1 MKRILLIDFE
11 NVQKLD
17 FEHIDLTDTEIII
30 FVGKS
35 QNRIP
40 FPVVEKTQVLG
51 ERVRW
56 LKIAGDGKN
65 NLDFHIAFELGRLC
79 ERFTKDIELIILSM
93 DSGYDSLMKYINDFG
108 IPIKRISNLAEL
120 ADSKKQLP
128 SSKFTSLV
136 VSNLKKIDNLKR
148 PRTDGTL
155 KKHVESLL
163 RDKASA
169 NEIDLI
175 VEEMFIAGLLTKTGN
190 RLKYDIDTPKE
201 ET

>member
-17 FEHIDLTDTEIII
+17 FEHIDLSDTEIAI

-79 ERFTKDIELIILSM
+79 EKFKKDIELIILSM
-93 DSGYDSLMKYINDFG
+93 DSGYDSLMRYINDSG

-128 SSKFTSLV
+128 TSKFTSLV

-175 VEEMFIAGLLTKTGN
+175 IEEIFIAGLLTKTGN
-190 RLKYDIDTPKE
+190 RLKYDLDSPKE
-201 ET
+201 QA

>member
-17 FEHIDLTDTEIII
+17 FELIDLADTEIAI

-40 FPVVEKTQVLG
+40 FPVVEKTQALG
-51 ERVRW
+51 ERVKW

-79 ERFTKDIELIILSM
+79 ERLKKDIELIILSM
-93 DSGYDSLMKYINDFG
+93 DSGYDSLMKYINDSG
-108 IPIKRISNLAEL
+108 VPIKRISNLAEL

-128 SSKFTSLV
+128 TSRFTSIV
-136 VSNLKKIDNLKR
+136 VSNLKKIDNQKR
-148 PRTDGTL
+148 PRTGGTL
-155 KKHVESLL
+155 KKHIESLF
-163 RDKASA
+163 RDKVSA

-175 VEEMFIAGLLTKTGN
+175 VEEMFITGLLTQTSN
-190 RLKYDIDTPKE
+190 RLKYDLDSPE
-201 ET
+201 E

>member
-17 FEHIDLTDTEIII
+17 FELIDLTDTEIAI

-40 FPVVEKTQVLG
+40 FPIVEKTQTLG
-51 ERVRW
+51 ERVKW

-79 ERFTKDIELIILSM
+79 EKLKKDIELIILSM
-93 DSGYDSLMKYINDFG
+93 DSGYDSLMKYINDSG

-128 SSKFTSLV
+128 TSSFTGLV
-136 VSNLKKIDNLKR
+136 VSNLKKIDNQKR
-148 PRTDGTL
+148 PRTGGTL

-163 RDKASA
+163 RDRASA

-175 VEEMFIAGLLTKTGN
+175 IEEMFIAGLLTQTSN
-190 RLKYDIDTPKE
+190 RLKYDLDSPKE
-201 ET
+201 

>member
-1 MKRILLIDFE
+1 MQRILLIDFE

-17 FEHIDLTDTEIII
+17 LELINLDDTEIAI

-40 FPVVEKTQVLG
+40 FTVVEKTQALG

-79 ERFTKDIELIILSM
+79 ERFKKDIELIILSM
-93 DSGYDSLMKYINDFG
+93 DSGYDALMKYINDFG

-120 ADSKKQLP
+120 ADSKEDLP
-128 SSKFTSLV
+128 TSKFTGLV
-136 VSNLKKIDNLKR
+136 VSNLKKIDNQKR
-148 PRTDGTL
+148 PRTSGTL
-155 KKHVESLL
+155 KKHIE
-163 RDKASA
+163 
-169 NEIDLI
+169 
-175 VEEMFIAGLLTKTGN
+175 
-190 RLKYDIDTPKE
+190 
-201 ET
+201 

>member
-17 FEHIDLTDTEIII
+17 FELINLADTEIAI

-40 FPVVEKTQVLG
+40 FPVVEKTQALG

-79 ERFTKDIELIILSM
+79 ERSKKDIELIILSM
-93 DSGYDSLMKYINDFG
+93 DSGYDSLMKYINDLG

-120 ADSKKQLP
+120 ADSKKDLP
-128 SSKFTSLV
+128 TSKFTGLV
-136 VSNLKKIDNLKR
+136 VSNLKKIDNQKR
-148 PRTDGTL
+148 PRTSGTL

-163 RDKASA
+163 RDRVNT

-175 VEEMFIAGLLTKTGN
+175 IEEMFIAGLLTQTGN
-190 RLKYDIDTPKE
+190 RLKYDLDAPEK
-201 ET
+201 

>member
-1 MKRILLIDFE
+1 MQRILLIDFE

-17 FEHIDLTDTEIII
+17 LELINLDDTEIAI

-40 FPVVEKTQVLG
+40 FTVVEKTQALG

-79 ERFTKDIELIILSM
+79 ERFKKDIELIILSM
-93 DSGYDSLMKYINDFG
+93 DSGYDALMKYINDFG

-120 ADSKKQLP
+120 ADSKEDLP
-128 SSKFTSLV
+128 TSKFTGLV
-136 VSNLKKIDNLKR
+136 VSNLKKIDNQKR
-148 PRTDGTL
+148 PRTSGTL
-155 KKHVESLL
+155 KKHIESLL
-163 RDKASA
+163 RDKANT

-175 VEEMFIAGLLTKTGN
+175 IEEMFIKRLLTQTVN
-190 RLKYDIDTPKE
+190 RLKYDFDPPEK
-201 ET
+201 

>member
-1 MKRILLIDFE
+1 MQRILLIDFE

-17 FEHIDLTDTEIII
+17 LELINLDDTEIAI

-40 FPVVEKTQVLG
+40 FTVVEKTQALG

-79 ERFTKDIELIILSM
+79 ERFKKDIELIIRSM
-93 DSGYDSLMKYINDFG
+93 DSGYDALMKYINDFG

-120 ADSKKQLP
+120 ADSKEDLP
-128 SSKFTSLV
+128 TSKFTGLV
-136 VSNLKKIDNLKR
+136 VSNLKKIDNQKR
-148 PRTDGTL
+148 PRTSGTL
-155 KKHVESLL
+155 KKHIESLL
-163 RDKASA
+163 RDKANT

-175 VEEMFIAGLLTKTGN
+175 IEEMFIKGLLTQTGN
-190 RLKYDIDTPKE
+190 RLKYDFDAPEK
-201 ET
+201 

>member
-17 FEHIDLTDTEIII
+17 FELIDLTDTEIII

-40 FPVVEKTQVLG
+40 FPVVEKTQTLG
-51 ERVRW
+51 ERVKW

-79 ERFTKDIELIILSM
+79 EKFIKDIELIILSM
-93 DSGYDSLMKYINDFG
+93 DSGYDSLMKYINESG
-108 IPIKRISNLAEL
+108 ISIKRISNLAEL

-128 SSKFTSLV
+128 TSKFTSLV

-148 PRTDGTL
+148 PRTGSTL
-155 KKHVESLL
+155 KKHIESLF
-163 RDKASA
+163 RDKIST
-169 NEIDLI
+169 NEIDLVI
-175 VEEMFIAGLLTKTGN
+175 EEMFIAGLLTQTSN
-190 RLKYDIDTPKE
+190 RLKYDLDIPRE
-201 ET
+201 

>member
-1 MKRILLIDFE
+1 MQRILLIDFE

-17 FEHIDLTDTEIII
+17 LELINLDDTEIAI

-40 FPVVEKTQVLG
+40 FTVVEKTQALG

-79 ERFTKDIELIILSM
+79 ERFKKDIELIILSM
-93 DSGYDSLMKYINDFG
+93 DSGYDALMKYINDFG

-120 ADSKKQLP
+120 ADSKEDLP
-128 SSKFTSLV
+128 TSKFTGLV
-136 VSNLKKIDNLKR
+136 VSNLKKIDNQKR
-148 PRTDGTL
+148 PRTSGTL
-155 KKHVESLL
+155 KKHIESLL
-163 RDKASA
+163 RDKANT

-175 VEEMFIAGLLTKTGN
+175 IEEMFIKGLLTQTGN
-190 RLKYDIDTPKE
+190 RLKYDFDAPEK
-201 ET
+201 